1 MSVSYFIWHL
11 LFAFRNIH
19 IGFKIRGDIGGDVLR
34 HNADSLTSG
43 MATLI

>member
-11 LFAFRNIH
+11 LFAFRDIH
-19 IGFKIRGDIGGDVLR
+19 IGFKIRGDIGGDILR
-34 HNADSLTSG
+34 HNADPLTTC

>member
-11 LFAFRNIH
+11 LLLFKDIH
-19 IGFKIRGDIGGDVLR
+19 IGFKIRGDVGGDILR

>member
-1 MSVSYFIWHL
+1 MSVSCFIWHL
-11 LFAFRNIH
+11 LFAFRDIH
-19 IGFKIRGDIGGDVLR
+19 IGFKIRGDVGGDILR